1 MFRCLL
7 LKVTHS
13 PHVRTILED
22 FRRILPRILAACFLS
37 SRKPEALVIR

>member
-13 PHVRTILED
+13 PHMGAARED
-22 FRRILPRILAACFLS
+22 FRRIVHRILAACFLS